1 MNGMM
6 RYWRTLAL
14 FSCVL
19 LCRDLTANIFYSTA
33 NADRNNTQNL
43 TNSNVNAYQST
54 TYTFTR
60 PSHELRGLFMLKDGF
75 TINSGVTACWNAEG
89 VVDGPM
95 IFAATS
101 SILTL
106 STSMRLGP
114 KGQFA
119 TTDHKVTASAN
130 AFFLGGND
138 ARLTTTMRN
147 YSSLRINGSGYVFTI
162 QPTSGGVNPGG
173 EFFFTTP
180 TDNTCRLNEMVLA
193 CGKGSARGAIFN
205 SPTHI
210 SNSIILSAP
219 PDGQYTKFGAG
230 SSYSLTITG
239 DVRIEGFGTRFDN
252 GSRPI
257 TIGRNSM
264 LSVGPG
270 IALTGVSSLT
280 MTDTTSVLH
289 LDGCDFYV
297 GSSGVQ
303 MNRGTLIFDGKVRI
317 LNINYG
323 GDPLSP
329 NTVMA
334 NGFVLGSGAGFAGQD
349 VNVMVRGGASVIV
362 AGAMHYNHA

>member
-6 RYWRTLAL
+6 RYWRVLAL
-14 FSCVL
+14 FSCAL
-19 LCRDLTANIFYSTA
+19 LCRDLTANVFYSTA
-33 NADRNNTQNL
+33 NADRNVL
-43 TNSNVNAYQST
+43 IGANVDAYQST

-60 PSHELRGLFMLKDGF
+60 PSHELRGLFMLKNGF
-75 TINSGVTACWNAEG
+75 TINTDVTATWNAEG

-95 IFAATS
+95 VFGSTTS

-119 TTDHKVTASAN
+119 TTDHKITASAN
-130 AFFLGGND
+130 AFILGGND

-147 YSSLRINGSGYVFTI
+147 YSSLKINGSGYVFTI
-162 QPTSGGVNPGG
+162 QSPAGGNPGG

-180 TDNTCRLNEMVLA
+180 TDNTCRLSDMVLA
-193 CGKGSARGAIFN
+193 CQKGSARGAIFN
-205 SPTHI
+205 SPTYI

-219 PDGQYTKFGAG
+219 TDGQYTKFGSG

-270 IALTGVSSLT
+270 VSLTNVLSLT

-297 GSSGVQ
+297 GTNGVQ

-329 NTVMA
+329 NTAMA
-334 NGFVLGSGAGFAGQD
+334 NGFVLGSGPGFAGQD
-349 VNVMVRGGASVIV
+349 VNVVVRGGASVIV
-362 AGAMHYNHA
+362 AGALYYNHA